1 MTEKTKQNRASWWV
15 QHRGLWI
22 NLASIFLVIGLK
34 GISFEEEGE
43 WLTRPLLLLVT
54 LLVIFVLEP
63 WAIYYSMGALN
74 QRRNLAGL
82 AIPKLQANLKGTP
95 GLILW
100 AARVSIYGAFLVTLL
115 NQHYGSSD
123 QVPGWLHFVAI
134 ISVFIRESL
143 IVFWFLSTKGNTD
156 FSEPL
161 DLFADLFLLMGLV
174 LGELLVFEV
183 FQDMGLNGTHTT
195 KEYLELLFPIL
206 LLCLVF
212 YLPIRFLY
220 TLEDITFAQSR
231 WEKAERLISFLLV
244 FISFLV
250 LGPSLAG

>member
-1 MTEKTKQNRASWWV
+1 M

-22 NLASIFLVIGLK
+22 NLTSILLVIGLK
-34 GISFEEEGE
+34 EISFEEEGA
-43 WLTRPLLLLVT
+43 WLSQPLLLLVT

-82 AIPKLQANLKGTP
+82 AIPKLQTNLKGTL
-95 GLILW
+95 GIVLW
-100 AARVSIYGAFLVTLL
+100 AARMSIYGAFLVTLL
-115 NQHYGSSD
+115 NLHYGSSD
-123 QVPGWLHFVAI
+123 QVPGWLHFVAF

-143 IVFWFLSTKGNTD
+143 IVFWFLNTEGNTD

-161 DLFADLFLLMGLV
+161 DLFADLFLLIGLV
-174 LGELLVFEV
+174 LGELLVFQV
-183 FQDMGLNGTHTT
+183 FKDMGLNGPHTS
-195 KEYLELLFPIL
+195 KEYLELFFPIL
-206 LLCLVF
+206 LLCLIF

-220 TLEDITFAQSR
+220 TLEDITFAKSR
-231 WEKAERLISFLLV
+231 WEKVERLISFLLV

-250 LGPSLAG
+250 LGPSLAN